1 MKKWEDWDVGNKR
14 KEIIMK
20 KILCLFFLLI
30 VSCGPGPDELFE
42 TAELEVLQTN
52 YPHATRLYL
61 EIIGPEELFEP
72 AGRNRKEDGK

>member
-1 MKKWEDWDVGNKR
+1 
-14 KEIIMK
+14 MK

-61 EIIGPEELFEP
+61 EILEKYPDSDVAATARKRLEEIEKKTGNNP
-72 AGRNRKEDGK
+72 VSK